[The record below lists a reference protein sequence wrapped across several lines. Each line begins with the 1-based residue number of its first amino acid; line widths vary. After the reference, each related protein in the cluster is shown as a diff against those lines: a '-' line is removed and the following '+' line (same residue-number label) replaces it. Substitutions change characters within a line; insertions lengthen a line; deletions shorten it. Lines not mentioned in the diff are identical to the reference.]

1 MNTSTINKIG
11 SENKKYIIDDK
22 NKAAD
27 NLKVKKSDYKMKN

>member
-11 SENKKYIIDDK
+11 SESKKYINDDK

-27 NLKVKKSDYKMKN
+27 NLKVKNKEY